1 MRTNASASRPS
12 PAALPVVGQ
21 LIGGVLV
28 EADVAGIEAP
38 ASAHG

>member
-1 MRTNASASRPS
+1 MRTNAPAPSPS

-21 LIGGVLV
+21 LIAGVLD
-28 EADVAGIEAP
+28 EADVAGIEAA